1 MPRLGVVEKEE
12 VKSLILVCR
21 ARGYN
26 SKQIL
31 SVVNDNLKKYNNSI
45 SEKAIFNILAKTKKD
60 AQEWLRNLSVGND
73 DYIDE
78 YRQRIMELN
87 EQRRDLW
94 EVVRKY
100 DNQPFVQ
107 IATHKEIHAL
117 TKSILQLYETLPL
130 VLNNN
135 NNNNRL
141 HDIIY
146 EDTTSL
152 YPECSVKNKEVENY

>member
-1 MPRLGVVEKEE
+1 MPRLGAIEKEE

-26 SKQIL
+26 YKQIL
-31 SVVNDNLKKYNNSI
+31 SVVNDNLRKHNNSI

-60 AQEWLRNLSVGND
+60 AQEWLKNLSVGKD
-73 DYIDE
+73 DYVDE
-78 YRQRIMELN
+78 FRQRIMELN

-107 IATHKEIHAL
+107 IAAHKEIHAL
-117 TKSILQLYETLPL
+117 TKSILQLYQTLPL
-130 VLNNN
+130 ILNNN
-135 NNNNRL
+135 NNTNTL
-141 HDIIY
+141 SGLVF

-152 YPECSVKNKEVENY
+152 YPEVSV

>member
-1 MPRLGVVEKEE
+1 M
-12 VKSLILVCR
+12 KSLILVCR

-78 YRQRIMELN
+78 YRQRIIELN
-87 EQRRDLW
+87 EQRKDLW

-107 IATHKEIHAL
+107 IAT
-117 TKSILQLYETLPL
+117 
-130 VLNNN
+130 
-135 NNNNRL
+135 R
-141 HDIIY
+141 
-146 EDTTSL
+146 
-152 YPECSVKNKEVENY
+152 

>member
-1 MPRLGVVEKEE
+1 MLRLGVIEKEE

-31 SVVNDNLKKYNNSI
+31 SVVNDNLRKHNNSI
-45 SEKAIFNILAKTKKD
+45 SEKAIFHILAKTKKD
-60 AQEWLRNLSVGND
+60 AQEWLKNLSVGKD

-94 EVVRKY
+94 EIVRRY
-100 DNQPFVQ
+100 ENQPFVQ
-107 IATHKEIHAL
+107 ISAHKEIHAL
-117 TKSILQLYETLPL
+117 TKSLLQLYETLPIIL
-130 VLNNN
+130 TNSNIPHV
-135 NNNNRL
+135 
-141 HDIIY
+141 DKFCDSIY
-146 EDTTSL
+146 EDITSK
-152 YPECSVKNKEVENY
+152 YPDLSA